1 MKTNRRKYRT
11 FSRHGDFLFTKRE
24 ANKRNRKDVK
34 KMLTNIA
41 QYVIISISKEREI
54 MERVETLALFIWR
67 RAHFRTA
74 PNLQTKVVIANFE
87 PKTQFV
93 INKTYFLKITFIIRF
108 AGATKNVVCHSKLNS
123 QNAQ

>member
-41 QYVIISISKEREI
+41 QYVIISISNEREVII
-54 MERVETLALFIWR
+54 MRRLVYKLANGTIVKTLAE
-67 RAHFRTA
+67 AQSSG
-74 PNLQTKVVIANFE
+74 QTYVSQMEEIKSERPKRSPIAQAMIDQFGYIS
-87 PKTQFV
+87 PK
-93 INKTYFLKITFIIRF
+93 LKDKIV
-108 AGATKNVVCHSKLNS
+108 GV
-123 QNAQ
+123 

>member
-41 QYVIISISKEREI
+41 QYVIISISNKEKR
-54 MERVETLALFIWR
+54 
-67 RAHFRTA
+67 
-74 PNLQTKVVIANFE
+74 
-87 PKTQFV
+87 
-93 INKTYFLKITFIIRF
+93 YLK
-108 AGATKNVVCHSKLNS
+108 
-123 QNAQ
+123 

>member
-41 QYVIISISKEREI
+41 QYIIISISKEREVI
-54 MERVETLALFIWR
+54 QMKKYYRVTVKVDATYDIKANTEDEAIDKAYDYMIEGYSPEFETEEID
-67 RAHFRTA
+67 
-74 PNLQTKVVIANFE
+74 E
-87 PKTQFV
+87 EE
-93 INKTYFLKITFIIRF
+93 YC
-108 AGATKNVVCHSKLNS
+108 GA
-123 QNAQ
+123 

>member
-41 QYVIISISKEREI
+41 QYVIISISKEREVI
-54 MERVETLALFIWR
+54 HMKKYYRVTVKVDATYDIKANTEEEAIERAKELAKNFDKKRYSIGKCSFCEYETQGDL
-67 RAHFRTA
+67 
-74 PNLQTKVVIANFE
+74 
-87 PKTQFV
+87 
-93 INKTYFLKITFIIRF
+93 
-108 AGATKNVVCHSKLNS
+108 
-123 QNAQ
+123 